1 MCRTTTTGHGGT
13 PVRGWLHV
21 PAGVTDPLPTVVE
34 YHGYSRGRGYA
45 HFSTIWAQAGWAP
58 LQHGHP
64 GQGWHG
70 GGGSATDD
78 VSADAGGFM
87 RRVFLT
93 AGIAG
98 RDTFTTAGSMPMRS

>member
-45 HFSTIWAQAGWAP
+45 HFSTIWAQTGWAHFSMDTP
-58 LQHGHP
+58 
-64 GQGWHG
+64 
-70 GGGSATDD
+70 A
-78 VSADAGGFM
+78 
-87 RRVFLT
+87 R
-93 AGIAG
+93 AGITGEGAPPTMSRPMQGDSCAG
-98 RDTFTTAGSMPMRS
+98 FF

>member
-45 HFSTIWAQAGWAP
+45 HFSTIWAHAG
-58 LQHGHP
+58 
-64 GQGWHG
+64 
-70 GGGSATDD
+70 
-78 VSADAGGFM
+78 
-87 RRVFLT
+87 
-93 AGIAG
+93 
-98 RDTFTTAGSMPMRS
+98 